1 MAEDR
6 AALAAEAFLYG
17 FPLVFDLEEVERFV
31 RQGMGSL
38 PPGAYNEFSHAE
50 KLAGPDDTFVSI
62 NNDTVYSIAQIDVG
76 GGPVLLDV
84 PDAAGRYYVLQFV
97 DAWTNNFAYVGHRA
111 TGTAERS
118 FLLVPPGWDGDAPD
132 DVWAKICASSS
143 NCARGCARLRQ
154 PPAIAPISSVSSR
167 SACCLP
173 SRRTAIPMRA

>member
-111 TGTAERS
+111 TGTAAGD
-118 FLLVPPGWDGDAPD
+118 FLLVPPGWTGDSPG
-132 DVWAKICASSS
+132 DVTVIRVPTRVASIVGRWACA
-143 NCARGCARLRQ
+143 GEHDL
-154 PPAIAPISSVSSR
+154 PAVHALQDATLLEPVD
-167 SACCLP
+167 A
-173 SRRTAIPMRA
+173 TAKPA